1 MKVKKVIL
9 KNFRAYREKIVID
22 IDDLTVFIGKND
34 VGKSTILEALDIF
47 FNDGKGSIKVEK
59 DDLNKQAK
67 RNGENDFLIGVVFSD
82 LPTNIVIDSN
92 VPVTLK
98 DEYLLNEDGDL
109 EIHKIFKNGKMHT
122 YIFAKH
128 PSNDDILKNLLSK
141 KISELRKF
149 VNDHN
154 LECANKSVA
163 SSLRQSI
170 RNSYS
175 ELVFENL
182 LIPTDK
188 EEAKQIWL
196 KIQKYLPV
204 YALFQSD
211 RTNKDQDNEV
221 QDPLKFAIREILK
234 RSEIQEKLVEVA
246 QKVEEISTKI
256 AKSNLE
262 KLRELNAN
270 IAKQLK
276 PNIPKAEDLKWADV
290 FKKIA
295 ISSDDDIPL
304 NKRGSGVRR
313 LVLLSFFGAEVER
326 RKLEKDAV
334 NVIYAIE
341 EPETSQHPE
350 HQRLLIKNF
359 IKLSESNNTQII
371 LTTHSPSIAQLLPI
385 ESLRL
390 IKKET
395 DKVVVKK
402 GDESI
407 ILEIA
412 DTLGVL
418 PTLSKIVVCV
428 EGENDRDFLL
438 NINQNISELREI
450 VDLKSKNISI
460 IPMQGSKLKQW
471 VERHYLKN
479 SNVIEYY
486 LCDKDASE
494 QYKKEVEKINS
505 RPDPSYGTLT
515 KKREMEN
522 YIHKSLIEEEFEI
535 EINDISDWD
544 NEDIPKYLSKKTG
557 KTEVVIK
564 RILNG
569 NLSRKMTKDLFEDLG
584 AWDEVCSWFEK
595 IKELLSR
602 TLNKEGAENVQTTG

>member
-256 AKSNLE
+256 AKSTLE